1 MFDSSGYQ
9 PRDHE
14 PLPHAASRCLRACSC
29 ADHTH
34 AEVLRARSGGQN
46 NRALKRRAARIKRR
60 SADREADAVAFALEA
75 R

>member
-14 PLPHAASRCLRACSC
+14 PLPHAASSCLRACSC

-34 AEVLRARSGGQN
+34 AEVLRARGSGENG
-46 NRALKRRAARIKRR
+46 RARKHRAIRLRRRGVVA
-60 SADREADAVAFALEA
+60 EANAVAMAEEA